1 MRAGPGP
8 AQEAQVTDTTR
19 PPSPVDELSDRFWEG
34 VLELSPTT
42 ATTYGDERWDDR
54 LGEPGPEGRAKARAL
69 LERTL
74 AEATAIQEEGLSV
87 EERITRDMLRVA
99 CEIRLEEDEHRFDLY
114 GAVDQMAGPQ
124 QVLPQVVQ
132 FQRVDTPERLDRL
145 LARLRD
151 YPRFMSEVEGLV
163 SEAAASGR
171 TQPAIVVDRTIGQL
185 ERLLETPIEASPIVT
200 GARVASESDR
210 ERIAEVVRDA
220 VRPADR
226 SYLDLVRE
234 VYRPAVRPDVGLW
247 SAPDGDALYATE
259 IRKWTTVPLA
269 PEEVHRIGLEELEAV
284 ELERRDISRAAG
296 LGDDTDAYR
305 RRRAGRPENLPGSPS
320 DLVERAL
327 EDIGRAMEAAPR
339 SFGRLP
345 AARCQ
350 VRPVEAFKER
360 DAPFAY
366 YFPPAAD
373 GSRDGIY
380 YVNTYDLPSR
390 TFSALASTTYHEAVP
405 GHHFQIALE
414 METTDLPVFRR
425 LGSRMVGAAYTEGWG
440 LYSERLAEEMGL
452 YRDEGERFAMLDA
465 QAWRAA
471 RLVVDSGMHA
481 LRWSRQQSIDLLLSA
496 GLTETNAVIET
507 DRYVMWPGQA
517 LTYKVGQLEI
527 ERLRRQLERRDGP
540 AFDLRAFH
548 DALLGHGAVPLETLA
563 RELPNWLRSPAS

>member
-1 MRAGPGP
+1 MTDSRP
-8 AQEAQVTDTTR
+8 AT
-19 PPSPVDELSDRFWEG
+19 VDALSDRFWEG
-34 VLELSPTT
+34 ILELSPTT

-69 LERTL
+69 FERTL
-74 AEATAIQEEGLSV
+74 AEAAAIPEDGLSV

-99 CEIRLEEDEHRFDLY
+99 CEIRLEEDDRRFDLY
-114 GAVDQMAGPQ
+114 GAVDQMSGPQ
-124 QVLPQVVQ
+124 QLLPQIVQ
-132 FQRVDTPERLDRL
+132 FQRVDTPERLERFI
-145 LARLRD
+145 ARLRD

-163 SEAAASGR
+163 REGAATGR
-171 TQPAIVVDRTIGQL
+171 TQPAIVVDRAISQL

-200 GARVASESDR
+200 GAHVASASDR
-210 ERIAEVVRDA
+210 ERIAEVVREA
-220 VRPADR
+220 VRPADA
-226 SYLDLVRE
+226 SYLELIRD

-247 SAPDGDALYATE
+247 SAPDGEALYETE
-259 IRKWTTVPLA
+259 IRKWTTVAIA
-269 PEEVHRIGLEELEAV
+269 PQEVHRIGLEELGSIEQ
-284 ELERRDISRAAG
+284 ERRRISRAAHF
-296 LGDDTDAYR
+296 GDDTAAYR
-305 RRRAGRPENLPGSPS
+305 RALAELPSNIPTRPS
-320 DLVERAL
+320 DLVDRAH
-327 EDIGRAMEAAPR
+327 EDIRRAMETAPR
-339 SFGRLP
+339 YFGRLP
-345 AARCQ
+345 VAGCQ

-366 YFPPAAD
+366 YYPPSAD

-390 TFSALASTTYHEAVP
+390 TLSALASTTYHEAAP

-414 METTDLPVFRR
+414 METEGLPAFRR

-440 LYSERLAEEMGL
+440 LYSERLADEMGL

-481 LRWSRQQSIDLLLSA
+481 LRWSRQRSIDLLLSA

-527 ERLRRQLERRDGP
+527 QRLRGQLEARDGA
-540 AFDLRAFH
+540 AFDLRSFH
-548 DALLGHGAVPLETLA
+548 DALLGHGALPLETLA
-563 RELPNWLRSPAS
+563 RELPGWVPSPPG